1 MKYLL
6 QLLMFVLLSC
16 ASNLQTRWVN
26 SVRELAKIKKEITD
40 SGGTVKKVIVHPNN
54 VWELRYKEKKK

>member
-1 MKYLL
+1 
-6 QLLMFVLLSC
+6 MFVLLSC